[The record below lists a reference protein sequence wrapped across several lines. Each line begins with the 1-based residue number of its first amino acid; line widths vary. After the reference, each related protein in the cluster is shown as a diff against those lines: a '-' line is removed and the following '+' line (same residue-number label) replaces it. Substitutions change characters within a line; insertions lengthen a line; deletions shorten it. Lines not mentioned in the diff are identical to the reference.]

1 MTFIATVIARD
12 GVAVIADSL
21 VTAMHRTV
29 EERDFLRFLKN
40 KSKKSKKK
48 EIIIT
53 AREMS
58 KLFKLRPSH
67 TRDYESKL
75 FEYDEFTAITT
86 SGVARICDKRI
97 EEVLFKMI
105 EKNKKDKGYSRKKI
119 ETKAKELC
127 EFLQGE
133 VEKHIK
139 KYDYFSGVKFLLTH
153 FNKGKNKTSVYK
165 INMFASTK
173 KDLGNRKKIVEF
185 VKAAKYERV
194 VCEGQNRISEKV
206 LFGDLITV
214 WGLIPKMVEK
224 IIKDFKIDSKKIPKD
239 YVNSLRKDDAI
250 MTQSMWR
257 DVKMFRLTELSL
269 QQAVDLA
276 NLLMNIEIDFQK
288 YTESIPTVGGV
299 VKLKVDPIVKTKFR
313 QS

>member
-1 MTFIATVIARD
+1 
-12 GVAVIADSL
+12 
-21 VTAMHRTV
+21 
-29 EERDFLRFLKN
+29 
-40 KSKKSKKK
+40 
-48 EIIIT
+48 
-53 AREMS
+53 MS

-288 YTESIPTVGGV
+288 YTESIPTVGWGC
-299 VKLKVDPIVKTKFR
+299 
-313 QS
+313 